1 MQLPPLMGSD
11 MAKPINK
18 MGLDTP
24 LMIKADD
31 SIFTELKKEAEEM
44 MEGSG
49 YYDQSKS
56 TLPFTSRLKGSL
68 SY

>member
-1 MQLPPLMGSD
+1 MMQLPPLKGSE
-11 MAKPINK
+11 MAKPIED
-18 MGLDTP
+18 MGQDTP

-31 SIFTELKKEAEEM
+31 SIFIELKKEAEDM

-56 TLPFTSRLKGSL
+56 TMPFTSRL
-68 SY
+68 